1 MKRELKK
8 KRASGTD
15 IILSDPRPSNQRHTE
30 ISKEE
35 KNSFVSDLWRIGG
48 DSGWTTLIDY
58 EYDDFSLDDYGV
70 DVLKEQCKQFQEFSN
85 LHARGKRILLWQ
97 TTPSVKQNL
106 KCGYFKDNAELL
118 PLIARMLSVLKMD
131 ILD

>member
-1 MKRELKK
+1 MHFALEDFILGFGYELPTCTEKLCSWNKGKKKNKTPSTVHSKEYPSMKKELKK

-35 KNSFVSDLWRIGG
+35 KNSFVSDLWRIGR
-48 DSGWTTLIDY
+48 DSGWTTLLDY

-70 DVLKEQCKQFQEFSN
+70 DVRK
-85 LHARGKRILLWQ
+85 
-97 TTPSVKQNL
+97 
-106 KCGYFKDNAELL
+106 
-118 PLIARMLSVLKMD
+118 
-131 ILD
+131 